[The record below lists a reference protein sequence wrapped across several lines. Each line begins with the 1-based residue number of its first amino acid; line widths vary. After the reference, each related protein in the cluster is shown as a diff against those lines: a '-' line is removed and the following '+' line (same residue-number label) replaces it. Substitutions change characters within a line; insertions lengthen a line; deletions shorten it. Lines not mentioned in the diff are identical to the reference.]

1 MKRTLVLLTA
11 AAVVVTPLAASAAPK
26 PKPTKRVITSDY
38 SGFQA
43 GGASSVGS
51 FSSEN
56 GCLALPAC
64 WDFDTKKGEKTIEVK
79 AEDSTGAPIG
89 IQVFFDDAY
98 ADNVVLFCGAGKIT
112 VSPKAVHTISVRTSA
127 QDCDGVPT
135 SGTLTATIL
144 GTK

>member
-1 MKRTLVLLTA
+1 MKRSVLLLTA
-11 AAVVVTPLAASAAPK
+11 VAVVVTPLGASAAPTA
-26 PKPTKRVITSDY
+26 TKRVLTYDY

-43 GGASSVGS
+43 GGASMVGS

-56 GCLALPAC
+56 GCQAMAAC
-64 WDFDTKKGEKTIEVK
+64 WDFDTTKGEKTIELT

-89 IQVFFDDAY
+89 IQVFYDDAY

-112 VSPKAVHTISVRTSA
+112 VSPKRAHTISVRTSA
-127 QDCDGVPT
+127 QDCDGVAT
-135 SGTLTATIL
+135 SGTLTATVV